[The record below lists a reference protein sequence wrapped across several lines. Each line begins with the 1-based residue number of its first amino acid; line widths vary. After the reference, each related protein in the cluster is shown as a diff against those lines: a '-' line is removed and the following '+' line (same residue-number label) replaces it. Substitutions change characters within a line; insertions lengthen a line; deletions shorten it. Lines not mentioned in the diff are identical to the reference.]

1 MADAEVF
8 SECLRTT
15 RGLVRLS
22 LPNNLLDYD
31 LIKILSRGL
40 MLNKTI
46 THLDLAHNKIGNSAC
61 SKIALY
67 LYQSKILTHL
77 YLGDNLIHEKGCR
90 CIGDALKVNK
100 SLKVLDFH
108 LNRIDD
114 KGGVK
119 FCQTLNESGGNRS
132 IETLIFRGNS
142 LDSQFTMG
150 ISTLLQNREFSIKHL
165 DISCNIIKTKDALV
179 LKSTLESNNRLLY
192 LDIRNNVIDER
203 KSLLKLTGLS
213 WS

>member
-1 MADAEVF
+1 
-8 SECLRTT
+8 
-15 RGLVRLS
+15 
-22 LPNNLLDYD
+22 
-31 LIKILSRGL
+31 

-67 LYQSKILTHL
+67 LYQSDILTHL

-114 KGGVK
+114 KGGMK
-119 FCQTLNESGGNRS
+119 FCQALDEANSNRA

-142 LDSQFTMG
+142 LDFKFTMAV
-150 ISTLLQNREFSIKHL
+150 SKLLNNPEFNIKHL
-165 DISCNIIKTKDALV
+165 DISCNMIQAKDALN
-179 LKSTLESNNRLLY
+179 LKKSLESNSTLLY
-192 LDIRNNVIDER
+192 LDIRNNKIDDSKFHSYHAYSPTGRPDKRACHQELLCIQEHPICEGER
-203 KSLLKLTGLS
+203 AP
-213 WS
+213 